1 MLIFPIIRLALSELY
16 TKDIL
21 LKKTTLFLFYLLLNT
36 VAFSQAVNLP
46 LEHWAYSFLERCE
59 AKGLITS
66 FDLRVKPV
74 SRAVL
79 AELVIQMEQRLQI
92 QPDLF
97 TTTDRQLFEQLQG
110 DLVDELAARNIQIKG
125 SRERHALAYSEQNSS
140 FYVDIQ
146 GRETIISNQG
156 DQYDPAQRMSETTL
170 GGIIRGNLGGV
181 IGFYADAR
189 NSLLR
194 GSDVEGESFDV
205 SKGSP
210 VVTSGSNVYRDRATG
225 YFTWEKPW
233 LRLQI
238 GRDEFAWGPGNHGAL
253 SISANNPPADMLRFD
268 VRMKRFRFTSIHQF
282 LSSSLGSKYLAAHR
296 LDLLVKPGFT
306 LGATE
311 TVVYG
316 SRDVEP
322 AYINPLIPYHVA
334 EHHLGDKD
342 NNTMS
347 VDFSLNLIPNTR
359 LYGEYF
365 IDDMTSTESLTGY
378 FGNKFAFLTGITWA
392 DALFV
397 PKLDIQLEYA
407 RIEPFVYAHHDSI
420 NIYVNYDKSIGHW
433 LGPNADSFYLLAGYQ
448 FDRDIRLE
456 LSAEHIR
463 KGHGELDTT
472 DRPVNSVKKE
482 FLGGIVESRN
492 LFGIKLTDQ
501 IRRDAFISISYT
513 FSKTDNLQRQQN
525 NNATDHLARFEFY
538 FNY

>member
-1 MLIFPIIRLALSELY
+1 MKKIIISALL
-16 TKDIL
+16 
-21 LKKTTLFLFYLLLNT
+21 YLLINSQLIG
-36 VAFSQAVNLP
+36 QAVNLP

-74 SRAVL
+74 SRVVL
-79 AELVIQMEQRLQI
+79 AELIIQMEQRLQT
-92 QPDLF
+92 QPGLF
-97 TTTDRQLFEQLQG
+97 STADWQLFEQLKG
-110 DLVDELAARNIQIKG
+110 DLVDELAAMNISIKG
-125 SRERHALAYSEQNSS
+125 PREKHALTYSEQNSN

-146 GRETIISNQG
+146 GRETIISNRG

-205 SKGSP
+205 SQGSP

-233 LRLQI
+233 LRLEV
-238 GRDEFAWGPGNHGAL
+238 GRDEFAWGPGSHGAL
-253 SISANNPPADMLRFD
+253 SISANNPPADMLRLG
-268 VRMKRFRFTSIHQF
+268 VRMKRFQFTSVHQF
-282 LSSSLGSKYLAAHR
+282 LSSSIGSKYLAAHR
-296 LDLLVKPGFT
+296 LDFLIKPGLT

-316 SRDVEP
+316 GCDVEP

-334 EHHLGDKD
+334 EHHLGDQD

-347 VDFSLNLIPNTR
+347 FDFSLNLIPNTR
-359 LYGEYF
+359 IYGEYF

-397 PKLDIQLEYA
+397 PKLDVQLEYA
-407 RIEPFVYAHHDSI
+407 RIEPFVYAHQDSI

-463 KGHGELDTT
+463 KGQGDLDTT
-472 DRPVNSVKKE
+472 DRPDSGVKKT
-482 FLGGIVESRN
+482 FLGGNVESRS

-501 IRRDAFISISYT
+501 VRRDAFIALSYT
-513 FSKTDNLQRQQN
+513 FSKTGNLQRQN
-525 NNATDHLARFEFY
+525 NNDSNDHLARFEFY